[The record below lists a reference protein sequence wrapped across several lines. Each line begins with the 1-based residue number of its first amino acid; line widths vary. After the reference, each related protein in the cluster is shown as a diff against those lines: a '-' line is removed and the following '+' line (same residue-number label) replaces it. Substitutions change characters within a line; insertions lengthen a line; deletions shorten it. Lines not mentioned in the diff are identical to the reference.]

1 MNRSS
6 VWISC
11 LNREQTVQQVDLWS
25 DSNTD
30 LNLNQILELWLEA
43 GWIRS
48 IDMELALHLSELYDN
63 QSAWAGLALVLVS
76 HQLGRGHSCVDVHS
90 LYKDPDRYLA
100 LPPEFAKLAGI
111 PLPSELFKQLT
122 KSEWLDA
129 VHQSPLMGLPDE
141 NTPLIFDHERLYL
154 RRMWQVESRVAE
166 RLKQRLS
173 KPSSNTDSLEKYLNQ
188 LFPNDDASIDWQRE
202 ACAKSA
208 IKRFSVITGGP
219 GTGKTTTVVKLL
231 ALLKRLAD
239 DHGDTFDI
247 ALAAPTGKA
256 AARLSSSI
264 GSALERLPEGFGEG
278 LHAQVDTVHRLIGVS
293 SAGRRNRYHK
303 GHTLAVDLLIVDEA
317 SMLDIELFDALLD
330 ALSDRTQLIL
340 LGDKDQL
347 ASVEAGSVL
356 ADLCR
361 VESDTNPEG
370 FVSQLKISHRF
381 NSESGIGQLAK
392 AVNQGSLTDYQAVWR
407 QTYSDIHYQ
416 TGADLRQQIADRV
429 LSSDPQIP
437 GYTSYLGKL
446 TQPCCDPLEVLRLFD
461 HFRLLTPLRRGPEG
475 VESLNH
481 ICETLLARKGLIDL
495 SQEWYIGRPVMVT
508 ANDYAVGLANGDVGV
523 CLEREGKPSVAF
535 INECGDAVR
544 WIDPLRLESVE
555 TAYAMTVHKSQ
566 GSEFKH
572 VAYLS
577 PSRANPVLSRELL
590 YTAITRA
597 SSQFTLIEMNSSVTQ
612 QTISTQTD
620 RASGLYHR
628 LTD

>member
-1 MNRSS
+1 M
-6 VWISC
+6 
-11 LNREQTVQQVDLWS
+11 QQVDLWS
-25 DSNTD
+25 DSD
-30 LNLNQILELWLEA
+30 ADFNLNEILDLWLEA

-63 QSAWAGLALVLVS
+63 HSHWAGLALVLVS

-100 LPPEFAKLAGI
+100 LPPEFARVSGI
-111 PLPSELFKQLT
+111 PLPSELFNRFT
-122 KSEWLDA
+122 KGDWLNE
-129 VHQSPLMGLPDE
+129 VMQSPLLGLPHE
-141 NTPLIFDHERLYL
+141 NTPLVFDLKRLYL
-154 RRMWQVESRVAE
+154 RRMWQLEARVSD
-166 RLKQRLS
+166 RLKQRIAV
-173 KPSSNTDSLEKYLNQ
+173 SSINRDSLEEYLNQ
-188 LFPNDDASIDWQRE
+188 LFPSCDATIDWQRV

-208 IKRFSVITGGP
+208 VKRFAVITGGP

-239 DHGDTFDI
+239 DEGETFDI

-264 GSALERLPEGFGEG
+264 GGALERLPEGFGEG

-293 SAGRRNRYHK
+293 SSGRINRYRK

-361 VESDTNPEG
+361 VESDSNPEG
-370 FVSQLKISHRF
+370 FVSLLKTSHRF
-381 NSESGIGQLAK
+381 NSESGIGQLAS
-392 AVNQGSLTDYQAVWR
+392 AVNQGSLHGYQEVW
-407 QTYSDIHYQ
+407 QQVYSDIHHQ
-416 TGADLRQQIADRV
+416 SGADLRQQIADRV
-429 LSSDPQIP
+429 LSSDPDLP
-437 GYTSYLGKL
+437 GYMSYLNKL
-446 TQPCCDPLEVLRLFD
+446 TEQGCDPIEVIRLFD

-475 VESLNH
+475 VESLNQL
-481 ICETLLARKGLIDL
+481 CEAVLARRGLIDP
-495 SQEWYIGRPVMVT
+495 SEDWYIGRPVMVT

-523 CLEREGKPSVAF
+523 CLLREGRLSVAF
-535 INECGDAVR
+535 INETADAVR
-544 WIDPLRLESVE
+544 WIDPIRLESVE

-597 SSQFTLIEMNSSVTQ
+597 SSQFTIIEMNSSVTQ
-612 QTISTQTD
+612 QTITTQTD
-620 RASGLYHR
+620 RASGLYDR

>member
-1 MNRSS
+1 M
-6 VWISC
+6 
-11 LNREQTVQQVDLWS
+11 QQVDLWS
-25 DSNTD
+25 DSD
-30 LNLNQILELWLEA
+30 ADFNLNEILDLWLEA

-63 QSAWAGLALVLVS
+63 HSHWAGLALVLVS

-100 LPPEFAKLAGI
+100 LPPEFARVSGI
-111 PLPSELFKQLT
+111 PLPSELFNRFT
-122 KSEWLDA
+122 KGDWLNA
-129 VHQSPLMGLPDE
+129 VMQSPLLGLPHE
-141 NTPLIFDHERLYL
+141 NTPLVFDQERLYL
-154 RRMWQVESRVAE
+154 RRMWQVEARVSD
-166 RLKQRLS
+166 RLKQRIAV
-173 KPSSNTDSLEKYLNQ
+173 SSINRDSLEEYLNQ
-188 LFPNDDASIDWQRE
+188 LFPSCEATIDWQRV

-208 IKRFSVITGGP
+208 VKRFAVITGGP

-231 ALLKRLAD
+231 ALLKRIAD
-239 DHGDTFDI
+239 DKGETFDI

-264 GSALERLPEGFGEG
+264 GGALERLPEGFGEG

-293 SAGRRNRYHK
+293 SSGRINRYRK

-361 VESDTNPEG
+361 VESDSNPEG
-370 FVSQLKISHRF
+370 FVSLLKTSHRF
-381 NSESGIGQLAK
+381 NSESGIGQLAN
-392 AVNQGSLTDYQAVWR
+392 AVNQGSLHGYQEVW
-407 QTYSDIHYQ
+407 QQAYSDIHRQ
-416 TGADLRQQIADRV
+416 SGADLRQQIADRV
-429 LSSDPQIP
+429 LSSDPDLP
-437 GYTSYLGKL
+437 GYMSYLSKL
-446 TQPCCDPLEVLRLFD
+446 TEQGCDPIEVIRLFD

-475 VESLNH
+475 VESLNRL
-481 ICETLLARKGLIDL
+481 CEAVLARRGLIDP
-495 SQEWYIGRPVMVT
+495 SEDWYIGRPVMVT

-523 CLEREGKPSVAF
+523 CLLREGRLSVAF
-535 INECGDAVR
+535 INETADAVR
-544 WIDPLRLESVE
+544 WIDPIRLESVE

-612 QTISTQTD
+612 QTITTQTD
-620 RASGLYHR
+620 RASGLYDR

>member
-1 MNRSS
+1 M
-6 VWISC
+6 
-11 LNREQTVQQVDLWS
+11 QQVNLWS
-25 DSNTD
+25 GSSAEYD
-30 LNLNQILELWLEA
+30 LYEILELWLEA

-48 IDMELALHLSELYDN
+48 IDMELALHLSELYGN

-76 HQLGRGHSCVDVHS
+76 HQLGRGHSCVDVNS

-100 LPPEFAKLAGI
+100 LPPEFARVSGI
-111 PLPSELFKQLT
+111 PLPSALMKRLT
-122 KSEWLDA
+122 KHEWLNE
-129 VHQSPLMGLPDE
+129 VNQSSLMGLPEE
-141 NTPLIFDHERLYL
+141 NTPLVFDHERIYL
-154 RRMWQVESRVAE
+154 RRMWQVESRVAQ
-166 RLKQRLS
+166 RIKQRLS
-173 KPSSNTDSLEKYLNQ
+173 DSHTDWVQLEEYLNQ
-188 LFPNDDASIDWQRE
+188 LFPALDGTVDWQRV
-202 ACAKSA
+202 ACANSA
-208 IKRFSVITGGP
+208 VKAFAVITGGP

-239 DHGDTFDI
+239 DQGDTIDI

-264 GSALERLPEGFGEG
+264 GGALERLPEGFGEG

-293 SAGRRNRYHK
+293 STGRRNRYRK

-361 VESDTNPEG
+361 IESDAKPES
-370 FVSQLKISHRF
+370 FVSLLKTSHRF
-381 NSESGIGQLAK
+381 SSESGIGQLAL
-392 AVNQGSLTDYQAVWR
+392 AVNQGSLDDYHHVW
-407 QTYSDIHYQ
+407 QQSYSDIHHQ
-416 TGADLRQQIADRV
+416 SGGDLRKKIADRV
-429 LSSDPQIP
+429 LSTDSKLP
-437 GYTSYLGKL
+437 GYASYLAAL
-446 TQPCCDPLEVLRLFD
+446 NEPDYQPLRVLELFD
-461 HFRLLTPLRRGPEG
+461 YFRLLTPLRRGPEG

-481 ICETLLARKGLIDL
+481 ICETVLAGKGLIDV
-495 SQEWYIGRPVMVT
+495 SEEWYIGRPVMVT
-508 ANDYAVGLANGDVGV
+508 ANDYAIGLANGDVGV
-523 CLEREGKPSVAF
+523 CLEREGRLSVAF
-535 INECGDAVR
+535 INETGDAVR

-555 TAYAMTVHKSQ
+555 TAYVMTVHKSQ

-597 SSQFTLIEMNSSVTQ
+597 NSQFTLIDMNSSVTQ
-612 QTISTQTD
+612 QTITTQTD
-620 RASGLYHR
+620 RASGLYQR
-628 LTD
+628 LID